1 MKKTTLYFIWLPQ
14 ILFFLVCNACIWD
27 QKRTHFDLFTI
38 SSQDLIKLAENIKPN
53 PTVSPE
59 GIGNI
64 PYTVLSPD
72 GKRMAKVERLRSG
85 IESQVYVLSIFT
97 IGEASGRKTA
107 FSPPSC
113 NSVHEA
119 ARAIDIDAFDT
130 GIGHQRVRQILNK
143 HGWENIVNTLT
154 GAECWHYE
162 FRQNKWESYKKQHSY
177 SDMAHAMKEEI
188 GNLAGLRQA
197 EAEKDGVRWLQETLN
212 KILKTRLK
220 ADGITGEK
228 TRKAVKAFQRK
239 YGLQVDGV
247 AGSIT
252 KAKIR
257 EILSV

>member
-1 MKKTTLYFIWLPQ
+1 
-14 ILFFLVCNACIWD
+14 
-27 QKRTHFDLFTI
+27 
-38 SSQDLIKLAENIKPN
+38 
-53 PTVSPE
+53 
-59 GIGNI
+59 
-64 PYTVLSPD
+64 
-72 GKRMAKVERLRSG
+72 
-85 IESQVYVLSIFT
+85 
-97 IGEASGRKTA
+97 
-107 FSPPSC
+107 
-113 NSVHEA
+113 
-119 ARAIDIDAFDT
+119 
-130 GIGHQRVRQILNK
+130 
-143 HGWENIVNTLT
+143 
-154 GAECWHYE
+154 
-162 FRQNKWESYKKQHSY
+162 
-177 SDMAHAMKEEI
+177 MAHAMKEEI

>member
-1 MKKTTLYFIWLPQ
+1 MEMICEILGKDERLKNVVKVRVPGIYGKKGNPLP
-14 ILFFLVCNACIWD
+14 
-27 QKRTHFDLFTI
+27 
-38 SSQDLIKLAENIKPN
+38 
-53 PTVSPE
+53 
-59 GIGNI
+59 
-64 PYTVLSPD
+64 
-72 GKRMAKVERLRSG
+72 KRMAKLVQPAAVALQKVFEDVVKAKGHLYISDMFRSATQQQKAH
-85 IESQVYVLSIFT
+85 EDWK
-97 IGEASGRKTA
+97 SGRKTA

-143 HGWENIVNTLT
+143 HGWVNIVDTLT

-162 FRQNKWESYKKQHSY
+162 FREKKWESYKKQHSY

-197 EAEKDGVRWLQETLN
+197 EAEKDGVRWLQESLN

>member
-1 MKKTTLYFIWLPQ
+1 MEMMCEILVKDERLKNVVKVRVPGIYGKKGNPLP
-14 ILFFLVCNACIWD
+14 
-27 QKRTHFDLFTI
+27 
-38 SSQDLIKLAENIKPN
+38 
-53 PTVSPE
+53 
-59 GIGNI
+59 
-64 PYTVLSPD
+64 
-72 GKRMAKVERLRSG
+72 KRMAKLVQSAAAALQKVFEDVVKAGGHLYISDMFRSATQQQKAH
-85 IESQVYVLSIFT
+85 EDWK
-97 IGEASGRKTA
+97 SGRKTA

-143 HGWENIVNTLT
+143 HGWVNIVDTLT

-162 FRQNKWESYKKQHSY
+162 FRQKKWESYKKQHSY

-197 EAEKDGVRWLQETLN
+197 EAEKDGVRWLQESLN
-212 KILKTRLK
+212 KILRTRLK

-257 EILSV
+257 EVLSV